1 MGSMEQSG
9 TASMGEAA
17 GASHSFSGGRLSHL
31 AGFVPLVGPRRRVA
45 SHREYPGALPGFIIW

>member
-1 MGSMEQSG
+1 MEQSG